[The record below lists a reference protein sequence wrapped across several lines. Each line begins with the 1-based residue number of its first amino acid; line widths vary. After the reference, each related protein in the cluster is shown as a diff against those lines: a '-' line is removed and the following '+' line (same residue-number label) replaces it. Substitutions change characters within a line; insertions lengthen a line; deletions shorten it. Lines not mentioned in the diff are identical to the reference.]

1 MKKKTM
7 EKLDNTYKFT
17 DVLLESYANSNYK
30 EYSVLFSTNLDLSDS
45 NKRKKN
51 IYVNENITLDKYF
64 LRQFGRGDLIVG
76 FYNNNE
82 YTVKL
87 LVSIDN
93 ISTLSNNYYN
103 FWIDLQPGFTY
114 ALPIIDDFDKQ
125 SLAYSY
131 IPSINMKF
139 QSIYFS
145 IDQNTEYNSYKNV
158 DVIYAALDQTSRRF
172 LAQNRFKFSSHD
184 IYVEDYH
191 DHTMFY
197 MENGFLNILI

>member
-1 MKKKTM
+1 M